1 MICLF
6 KRHKFKRTHNHFIG
20 GIIAIHVRCERCH
33 KKMMIWWLTD
43 KGEER
48 EKGIRISLL

>member
-6 KRHKFKRTHNHFIG
+6 RSHKFKRTHNNIIG
-20 GIIAIHVRCERCH
+20 CIISYHVKCEICH